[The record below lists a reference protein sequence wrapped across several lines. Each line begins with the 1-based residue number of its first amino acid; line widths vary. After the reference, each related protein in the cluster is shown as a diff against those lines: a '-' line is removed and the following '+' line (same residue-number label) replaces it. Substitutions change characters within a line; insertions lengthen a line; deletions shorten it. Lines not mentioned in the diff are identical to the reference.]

1 MQNMGMWPKV
11 LELLNDKQD
20 PIIKLACW
28 ICGTAI
34 QNNPKAQE
42 AVSAQSVSLIL
53 TLPFIAD
60 VSISQIY
67 LIYIRTVPQP

>member
-11 LELLNDKQD
+11 LDLLTDKQD

-42 AVSAQSVSLIL
+42 AVSRLDHPRHV
-53 TLPFIAD
+53 
-60 VSISQIY
+60 
-67 LIYIRTVPQP
+67 

>member
-1 MQNMGMWPKV
+1 MAGIESRIKLKSISPQLIESIDNAADMQNMNMWPKV
-11 LELLNDKQD
+11 LDLLTDKQD

-42 AVSAQSVSLIL
+42 AVSMNSMVG
-53 TLPFIAD
+53 
-60 VSISQIY
+60 
-67 LIYIRTVPQP
+67 